1 MTIIQTL
8 RPALSGVGAAASLA
22 NGFLF
27 VTAAEAEGQN
37 DRPGP
42 ASGNGATALPPV
54 EVVAPAAK
62 PRRTSTAGPKQ
73 AARSARPSRSSKPT
87 EAHLAA
93 AATGPTASSGNS
105 LQRTTG
111 LSRLS
116 DSLQSTPQTVTVIPR
131 LVIEQQQAATINQV
145 LQYVPGITVSTGE
158 GGGGINGDQF
168 RIRGFDASG
177 DVYVDGLR
185 DFGSYV
191 RDSFATE
198 NVLVLKGPSS
208 QSFGN
213 GTTGGVIEIE
223 SKKAHLGDQ
232 STFEASA
239 GTGPYG
245 RGILDINKQINDTTA
260 LRFIAMGNGQ
270 DIVDRDHVYSNR
282 GGFLGSLG
290 LGLGTEQ
297 SLIFNYM
304 HQESVQRPDFGVP
317 IVSAP
322 GVVGKPVTEYGV
334 PRSNYFGRESD
345 RDRATADVATA
356 LYKGEFGDWLTIT
369 NDTRV
374 GYYTRD
380 LKFTPALCASP
391 GFPFPSS
398 CATDVLAGNLAT
410 PYTIWS
416 VGGTKQVSYG
426 GENVTTATMRFDTG
440 PFRHKLIVGVDV
452 YSQQATTG
460 FYLPSGPEPA
470 GTLLAPVFANSPG
483 FALTVA
489 PGNQLSATSWDVGPF
504 ISDRMWLTPMLSILA
519 GVRWDHYRVDGQVGA
534 SPLAVTTEFAS
545 PKASL
550 IFEPTT
556 HQSYYFSYA
565 RSFTP
570 PGNNIT
576 SLSSSLGLSQAPTV
590 ANLQPEADTT
600 FEVGAK
606 WGLFEDRLGVT
617 AALFRVEKN
626 NASYTDQASGIQ
638 TTTDDKV
645 QVQGIELGLTGKLTA
660 SWDVQASYSYMDS
673 KIIASSI
680 SPFTPVSAAGNRVPY
695 VSQHGLAIWTTYDIA
710 PLLPRV
716 PGHLL
721 VGGGLNY
728 RSDYYLNNLNSMVI
742 PAATTIDGMLSYD
755 PNERHH
761 LALKVTNLTNKLTY
775 SSAFGNGYATPVAGR
790 SFTLTAAI
798 RF

>member
-1 MTIIQTL
+1 
-8 RPALSGVGAAASLA
+8 
-22 NGFLF
+22 
-27 VTAAEAEGQN
+27 
-37 DRPGP
+37 
-42 ASGNGATALPPV
+42 
-54 EVVAPAAK
+54 
-62 PRRTSTAGPKQ
+62 
-73 AARSARPSRSSKPT
+73 
-87 EAHLAA
+87 
-93 AATGPTASSGNS
+93 
-105 LQRTTG
+105 
-111 LSRLS
+111 
-116 DSLQSTPQTVTVIPR
+116 
-131 LVIEQQQAATINQV
+131 
-145 LQYVPGITVSTGE
+145 
-158 GGGGINGDQF
+158 
-168 RIRGFDASG
+168 
-177 DVYVDGLR
+177 
-185 DFGSYV
+185 
-191 RDSFATE
+191 
-198 NVLVLKGPSS
+198 VLKGPSS

-270 DIVDRDHVYSNR
+270 DVVDRDHVYSDR

-297 SLIFNYM
+297 SLIVNYM
-304 HQESVQRPDFGVP
+304 HQQSVQRPDFGVP

-322 GVVGKPVTEYGV
+322 GVIGKPVTEYGV

-345 RDRATADVATA
+345 RDSATADVATA
-356 LYKGEFGDWLTIT
+356 LYKREFGDWLTLT

-410 PYTIWS
+410 PYTIWP
-416 VGGTKQVSYG
+416 VGGTKQISHG

-440 PFRHKLIVGVDV
+440 PFRHKLVVGVDV

-483 FALTVA
+483 FALTVM

-519 GVRWDHYRVDGQVGA
+519 GGRWDHYRVDGQVGA
-534 SPLAVTTEFAS
+534 SPLTTTTEFAS

-550 IFEPTT
+550 IFEPTA

-576 SLSSSLGLSQAPTV
+576 SLSSSLGLSQAPTA

-606 WGLFEDRLGVT
+606 WGLLDDRLGLT

-645 QVQGIELGLTGKLTA
+645 QVQGVELGLTGKLTA
-660 SWDVQASYSYMDS
+660 NWDVQASYSYMDS
-673 KIIASSI
+673 KIVASSI
-680 SPFTPVSAAGNRVPY
+680 SPFTPVSAAGNRVPF
-695 VSQHGLAIWTTYDIA
+695 VSEHGLAIWTTYDVA

-716 PGHLL
+716 PGHML

-775 SSAFGNGYATPVAGR
+775 GAAFGNGYATPVAGR
-790 SFTLTAAI
+790 SVTLTAAI

>member
-1 MTIIQTL
+1 VTIIQTL
-8 RPALSGVGAAASLA
+8 RPALSGLGAAASLA
-22 NGFLF
+22 NGLLF
-27 VTAAEAEGQN
+27 VAAAKAEGQS

-42 ASGNGATALPPV
+42 TSGNEATALPPV

-62 PRRTSTAGPKQ
+62 RRRASNAGPKQ
-73 AARSARPSRSSKPT
+73 ASRPVPPSRSSKPT
-87 EAHLAA
+87 EAHQEAA
-93 AATGPTASSGNS
+93 APAPSPGNS
-105 LQRTTG
+105 LQRSTG

-145 LQYVPGITVSTGE
+145 LQYVPGITVATGE

-245 RGILDINKQINDTTA
+245 RGILDVNKQINDTTA
-260 LRFIAMGNGQ
+260 VRFIAMGNGQ
-270 DIVDRDHVYSNR
+270 DIVDRDHVYSDR

-290 LGLGTEQ
+290 LGLGTDQ
-297 SLIFNYM
+297 SLIVNYM
-304 HQESVQRPDFGVP
+304 HQQSVQRPDFGVP

-345 RDRATADVATA
+345 RDSATADVATA

-369 NDTRV
+369 NDSRV

-410 PYTIWS
+410 PYSIWA
-416 VGGTKQVSYG
+416 VGGTKQVSHG

-440 PFRHKLIVGVDV
+440 PFRHKLVVGIDV
-452 YSQQATTG
+452 YSQEATTG

-489 PGNQLSATSWDVGPF
+489 PANQLSATSWDVGPF

-534 SPLAVTTEFAS
+534 SPLTSTTEFAS

-550 IFEPTT
+550 IFEPTA

-576 SLSSSLGLSQAPTV
+576 SLSSSLGLSQAPTA

-606 WGLFEDRLGVT
+606 WGLLEDRLGLT

-645 QVQGIELGLTGKLTA
+645 QVQGVELGLTGKLTA
-660 SWDVQASYSYMDS
+660 NWDVQASYSYMDS

-695 VSQHGLAIWTTYDIA
+695 VSEHGLAIWTTYDIA

-755 PNERHH
+755 PDQRHH

-790 SFTLTAAI
+790 SVTLTAAI

>member
-1 MTIIQTL
+1 MDAPVTKRRRASNAGSKPAS
-8 RPALSGVGAAASLA
+8 RPVSTNHPSKPAEPRPQAAS
-22 NGFLF
+22 
-27 VTAAEAEGQN
+27 
-37 DRPGP
+37 
-42 ASGNGATALPPV
+42 
-54 EVVAPAAK
+54 
-62 PRRTSTAGPKQ
+62 
-73 AARSARPSRSSKPT
+73 SAISP
-87 EAHLAA
+87 
-93 AATGPTASSGNS
+93 GNS

-131 LVIEQQQAATINQV
+131 VVIEQQQAATINQV

-232 STFEASA
+232 SSFEASA

-270 DIVDRDHVYSNR
+270 DVVDRDHVYSNR
-282 GGFLGSLG
+282 GGVLGSLG

-297 SLIFNYM
+297 SLIFNYL
-304 HQESVQRPDFGVP
+304 HQDSVQRPDFGVP

-334 PRSNYFGRESD
+334 PRLNYFGRESD
-345 RDRATADVATA
+345 RDHATADVATA
-356 LYKGEFGDWLTIT
+356 LYKGEFGDWLTLT

-416 VGGTKQVSYG
+416 VGGTKQVSHG
-426 GENVTTATMRFDTG
+426 AENITTATMRFDTG
-440 PFRHKLIVGVDV
+440 PFRHKLIVGIDA
-452 YSQQATTG
+452 YSQHAATG
-460 FYLPSGPEPA
+460 FYLPSGPEPV
-470 GTLLAPVFANSPG
+470 GTLLDPIFANSPG
-483 FALTVA
+483 FAVTA
-489 PGNQLSATSWDVGPF
+489 TSGNQLSATSWDVGPF

-519 GVRWDHYRVDGQVGA
+519 GVRWDHYRVDGRVSG
-534 SPLAVTTEFAS
+534 SPLATTAEFAS

-550 IFEPTT
+550 IFEPTA
-556 HQSYYFSYA
+556 HQTYYFSYA

-576 SLSSSLGLSQAPTV
+576 SLSTSLGLSQAPLSA
-590 ANLQPEADTT
+590 ANLEPEADTT
-600 FEVGAK
+600 YEVGAK
-606 WGLFEDRLGVT
+606 WGLLEDRLGVT
-617 AALFRVEKN
+617 AALFRVDKN

-645 QVQGIELGLTGKLTA
+645 RVQGVELGLTGKLTEN
-660 SWDVQASYSYMDS
+660 WDVQASYSYMDS
-673 KIIASSI
+673 KIIASTI
-680 SPFTPVSAAGNRVPY
+680 NAFTPVSAAGNRVPY
-695 VSQHGLAIWTTYDIA
+695 VSEHGLAIWTTYDIA
-710 PLLPRV
+710 PLLPNV

-728 RSDYYLNNLNSMVI
+728 RSDYYLNNLNSLVI
-742 PAATTIDGMLSYD
+742 PAATTIDTMVSYD
-755 PNERHH
+755 PNEWYH

-790 SFTLTAAI
+790 SFTLTAAV

>member
-8 RPALSGVGAAASLA
+8 RPTLSGLGAAASLA

-27 VTAAEAEGQN
+27 VTAAKAEAQTG
-37 DRPGP
+37 DRSS
-42 ASGNGATALPPV
+42 ASAAVPTELPPV
-54 EVVAPAAK
+54 QVEAPAAK
-62 PRRTSTAGPKQ
+62 RRRASSASAKPAAAKPAASSRPSKPAEPHEQ
-73 AARSARPSRSSKPT
+73 AATSDRSPENA
-87 EAHLAA
+87 
-93 AATGPTASSGNS
+93 
-105 LQRTTG
+105 LQRSTG

-116 DSLQSTPQTVTVIPR
+116 DSLQSTPQTVTVIPHV
-131 LVIEQQQAATINQV
+131 VIEQQQAATINQV
-145 LQYVPGITVSTGE
+145 LQYVPGITVATGE
-158 GGGGINGDQF
+158 GNGGINGDQF

-223 SKKAHLGDQ
+223 SKKAHLGNQ
-232 STFEASA
+232 SSFEASA
-239 GTGPYG
+239 GSGPYG
-245 RGILDINKQINDTTA
+245 RAILDVNRQIDATTA
-260 LRFIAMGNGQ
+260 IRIIAMGNGQ
-270 DIVDRDHVYSNR
+270 DVVDRDHVFSNR
-282 GGFLGSLG
+282 DGFLGSIG
-290 LGLGTEQ
+290 FGLGTDQ

-304 HQESVQRPDFGVP
+304 HQDSLQRPDFGVP
-317 IVSAP
+317 VVSTP
-322 GVVGKPVTEYGV
+322 GVVGMPVTEYGV
-334 PRSNYFGRESD
+334 PRSTYFGRESD
-345 RDRATADVATA
+345 RDHATADVATA
-356 LYKGEFGDWLTIT
+356 LYKGEFGDWLTVT

-398 CATDVLAGNLAT
+398 CATDVLAGKLAT
-410 PYTIWS
+410 PYAIWP
-416 VGGTKQVSYG
+416 VGGTKQVSHG
-426 GENVTTATMRFDTG
+426 GENVTTATTDFDTG
-440 PFRHKLIVGVDV
+440 PFRHKLVAGFDV
-452 YSQQATTG
+452 YAQQATTG

-470 GTLLAPVFANSPG
+470 GTLLNPVWTNSPG
-483 FALTVA
+483 FALTTSA
-489 PGNQLSATSWDVGPF
+489 GNQLSATSWDVGPF
-504 ISDRMWLTPMLSILA
+504 VSDRMWLTPMLSILV
-519 GVRWDHYRVDGQVGA
+519 GVRWDHYQVNGVVGA
-534 SPLAVTTEFAS
+534 SPLDTATEFAS

-550 IFEPTT
+550 ILEPTA
-556 HQSYYFSYA
+556 HQTYYVSYA

-576 SLSSSLGLSQAPTV
+576 SLSSSLGLSQAPS
-590 ANLQPEADTT
+590 APNLQPESDTT

-606 WGLFEDRLGVT
+606 WGLLEDRLGVT
-617 AALFRVEKN
+617 AALFRVNKS
-626 NASYTDQASGIQ
+626 NASYTDQVTGIQ

-645 QVQGIELGLTGKLTA
+645 RVQGVELGLTGKLTA
-660 SWDVQASYSYMDS
+660 NWDVQASYSYMDS
-673 KIIASSI
+673 KIVQSTINA
-680 SPFTPVSAAGNRVPY
+680 FTPVSAAGNRVPF
-695 VSQHGLAIWTTYDIA
+695 VSEHGLAIWTTYDVA
-710 PLLPRV
+710 PLLPGV

-728 RSDYYLNNLNSMVI
+728 RSDYYLNDLNSMLI
-742 PAATTIDGMLSYD
+742 PAAVTMDAMLSFD
-755 PNERHH
+755 PNDRHH

-775 SSAFGNGYATPVAGR
+775 SSAFGNGYATLVAGR
-790 SFTLTAAI
+790 SVTLTAAV

>member
-1 MTIIQTL
+1 MTIIETL
-8 RPALSGVGAAASLA
+8 RPALSGIGAAASLA

-27 VTAAEAEGQN
+27 VTAANAEGQN
-37 DRPGP
+37 NQPTSAP
-42 ASGNGATALPPV
+42 ADKATALPPV
-54 EVVAPAAK
+54 EVDAPVAK
-62 PRRTSTAGPKQ
+62 RRRAPDAGAKQ
-73 AARSARPSRSSKPT
+73 ASRPVSASHPSKPA
-87 EAHLAA
+87 EPRPQA
-93 AATGPTASSGNS
+93 ASSAVSPGNS

-145 LQYVPGITVSTGE
+145 LQYVPGITVATGE

-270 DIVDRDHVYSNR
+270 DIVDRDHVYSDR

-297 SLIFNYM
+297 SLIVNYM
-304 HQESVQRPDFGVP
+304 HQQSVQRPDFGVP

-356 LYKGEFGDWLTIT
+356 LYKGEFGDWLTLT

-416 VGGTKQVSYG
+416 VGGTKQVSHG

-440 PFRHKLIVGVDV
+440 PFRHKLVAGFDV
-452 YSQQATTG
+452 YSQHATTN

-470 GTLLAPVFANSPG
+470 GTLLDPIFANSPG
-483 FALTVA
+483 FALTVS

-504 ISDRMWLTPMLSILA
+504 ISDRMWLTPMLSILT
-519 GVRWDHYRVDGQVGA
+519 GVRWDHYRVDGQAGA
-534 SPLAVTTEFAS
+534 SPLATTSEFAS

-576 SLSSSLGLSQAPTV
+576 SLSSSLGLSQAPSA

-606 WGLFEDRLGVT
+606 WGLFEDQLGVT

-626 NASYTDQASGIQ
+626 NASYTDQVSGIQ

-645 QVQGIELGLTGKLTA
+645 QVQGVELGLTGKLTA
-660 SWDVQASYSYMDS
+660 NWDVQASYSYMDS

-710 PLLPRV
+710 PLLPNV
-716 PGHLL
+716 PGHML

-761 LALKVTNLTNKLTY
+761 LAFKVTNLTNKLTY

-790 SFTLTAAI
+790 SVTLTAAI